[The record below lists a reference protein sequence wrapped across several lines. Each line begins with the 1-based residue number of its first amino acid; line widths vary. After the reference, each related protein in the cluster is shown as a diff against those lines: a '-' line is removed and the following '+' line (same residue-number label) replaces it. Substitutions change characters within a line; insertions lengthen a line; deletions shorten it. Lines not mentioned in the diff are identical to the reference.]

1 MPEERVPP
9 QNLEA
14 EQNLLG
20 ALLIDQEAVLKVID
34 RLQPESFYLPA
45 HQNIYQAVQSLAAQN
60 KKIDM
65 LTVTEELKQKNAL
78 PEGGRA
84 YLADLANTVVTPA
97 HAGEYAEIVERN
109 YVMRSIIEAGHGMA
123 STAYQP
129 DGNPDEIVENAQKT
143 IFDLA
148 QRNIKQ
154 GFQHLRVPLDI
165 AYDDL
170 TRKSANPEAGGLLTG
185 YDELDQI
192 TGGFQNTNMIVIAA
206 RPSVGKTALALNIA
220 AHVALRRNA
229 PVGIFSLEMSKE
241 ELATRLLTTD
251 AKLNA
256 HSIKTGNLSA
266 EDQRKLSQSLANLSN
281 APIYI
286 DDSPNTILQ
295 IQTKARRLK
304 IEKDIQ
310 LIVVDFLTL
319 ITSTAG
325 RQESRYLE
333 VSNWAR
339 ALKNLAKELNI
350 PVIVIAQLNREV
362 EKHGLGFGGSG
373 ENKTSGRG
381 SRPPRMSDLRDSGEI
396 EQVADVVLLIHR
408 LSYQDYDS
416 SFGAEDNTVQLI
428 VAKNRNGPTGKAEL
442 VFLKAFTR
450 FERKEKMSVPLDV
463 QI

>member
-60 KKIDM
+60 KKIDL
-65 LTVTEELKQKNAL
+65 LTVAEELKQKNTL

-109 YVMRSIIEAGHGMA
+109 YVMRSIIEAGHSMA
-123 STAYQP
+123 SEAYQP
-129 DGNPDEIVENAQKT
+129 DGNPDEIVESAQKAV
-143 IFDLA
+143 FELA

-192 TGGFQNTNMIVIAA
+192 TGGLQNANMIVIAA
-206 RPSVGKTALALNIA
+206 RPSVGKTALALNISA
-220 AHVALRRNA
+220 NVALRRNV
-229 PVGIFSLEMSKE
+229 PVGIFSLEMSQE

-266 EDQRKLSQSLANLSN
+266 DDQKKLSQSLANLSN

-362 EKHGLGFGGSG
+362 EKHGFG
-373 ENKTSGRG
+373 
-381 SRPPRMSDLRDSGEI
+381 
-396 EQVADVVLLIHR
+396 
-408 LSYQDYDS
+408 
-416 SFGAEDNTVQLI
+416 
-428 VAKNRNGPTGKAEL
+428 
-442 VFLKAFTR
+442 
-450 FERKEKMSVPLDV
+450 
-463 QI
+463 